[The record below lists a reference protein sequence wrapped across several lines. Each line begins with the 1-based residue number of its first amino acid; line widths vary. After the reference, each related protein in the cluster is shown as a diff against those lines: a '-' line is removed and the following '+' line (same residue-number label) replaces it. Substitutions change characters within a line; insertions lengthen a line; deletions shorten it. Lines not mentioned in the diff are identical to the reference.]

1 MYRRWLWQ
9 LVSLP
14 GVVWLCLFVLVPAYM
29 VVAVATGRVDDLF
42 RPVPSW
48 YLVDG
53 NPGFLRLAFLGALP
67 GGEYWPTVRN
77 TVVYVAATLILCV
90 LIGYPV
96 AYYIT
101 RHARRTRSL
110 LLALVALPFCVSYL
124 TRMLAWV
131 GLLSRDGYVDQAL
144 RALGIA
150 HPPNWLGGHPLTVI
164 VALTYGYVP
173 FLVLPL
179 CAGLGRIDPAVL
191 EAGRD
196 LGASPLRNFLHV
208 TLPLSRPSLV
218 AGSAL
223 VVLPAFGDY
232 YTNDLVSGSPRTS
245 MLGNQITLYMLGGPQ
260 KNLGAALVIVMM
272 TILLLGTAYYLFAT
286 ARENRA
292 AR

>member
-1 MYRRWLWQ
+1 
-9 LVSLP
+9 
-14 GVVWLCLFVLVPAYM
+14 
-29 VVAVATGRVDDLF
+29 
-42 RPVPSW
+42 VPSW
-48 YLVDG
+48 YLVNG

-77 TVVYVAATLILCV
+77 TVGYVAATLVLCV

-101 RHARRTRSL
+101 RHARRTRPL
-110 LLALVALPFCVSYL
+110 LLALVALPLCVSYL

-144 RALGIA
+144 RALGVT
-150 HPPNWLGGHPLTVI
+150 HPPDWLGGHPLTVI
-164 VALTYGYVP
+164 SALTYGYVP

-179 CAGLGRIDPAVL
+179 CAGLGRIDPVVL
-191 EAGRD
+191 DAGRD

-208 TLPLSRPSLV
+208 TLPLSRPSLL

-245 MLGNQITLYMLGGPQ
+245 MLGNQITLYVLGGPQ
-260 KNLGAALVIVMM
+260 KNLGAALVIVTM

-286 ARENRA
+286 ARESRA
-292 AR
+292 VR